1 MFALLSVL
9 AVSTLSLARK
19 DENAYNIPKV
29 GTGHRSQYYIQHN
42 GGFKYGHDTGDG
54 AYEMARLNQQG
65 QRQDGQYGYRDP
77 DGNLISVRYEAGEGG
92 FRPVGDHIPQ
102 PHPDF
107 HSAHAEARAR
117 PPFVDPFYDCT
128 TDASY
133 DFNYAE
139 GGQARQEQS
148 DSEGN
153 IRGSYSYIDDE
164 GRTRSYNY
172 IAGRDTGFVLSGDD
186 LPQAPLAPGATP
198 AATSLATGATSVIT
212 ASSFR
217 PSSSFTGFTSSQRR
231 PSHRFTSSSA
241 AGTRFTHQSERR
253 PWDHSRSD
261 SGDANLNVDGLVSFV
276 SDDSGRRHLIYEAGS
291 GTGFGASGDH
301 LPRAPTTPLGSHS
314 THRGSTRTSAFH
326 RTSRPR
332 PSTTHTG
339 FSSSRPST
347 TSTHT
352 GFSSSRP
359 STTSTHTGFS
369 SSRPS
374 THTGFSSSRPSSA
387 QTRFSSSGFS
397 SGRPDEIANTRSTLN
412 PDGSYAFA
420 YETSSHSRAEAGDSS
435 NNVDGE
441 FDFVADDGQEREI
454 KYEAGSDTGFI
465 AEGAHIPVGP
475 PVPGAPSGQP
485 TGRIVPVQEV
495 PFIDPLADSNA
506 DASYSFGFE
515 SEQYSRTE
523 SADADGNVQGTYTVV
538 DDDGTRRTYRF
549 RAGEGVG
556 YEAEEVSSSRGAA
569 PSKAAAQAGATSFFS
584 NIGGVTSSHS
594 TKSSGSRP
602 SVVSAYSPP
611 ASTTATKASLKPST
625 SRTKSYKVR
634 QYNAAQNHGK
644 YGYVLTFDR

>member
-1 MFALLSVL
+1 MSDKDKALLSVL
-9 AVSTLSLARK
+9 AVSTLSLPRK
-19 DENAYNIPKV
+19 AENGYNIPKV
-29 GTGHRSQYYIQHN
+29 GTGHRSQYYIQQHN

-54 AYEMARLNQQG
+54 AYEMAHLNQQG

-107 HSAHAEARAR
+107 HAAHAEARAR
-117 PPFVDPFYDCT
+117 PTFVDPFYDCT

-148 DSEGN
+148 DSVGN
-153 IRGSYSYIDDE
+153 VRGSYSYIDDE

-186 LPQAPLAPGATP
+186 LPEAPLVPGATP
-198 AATSLATGATSVIT
+198 AATSLATGASVIT

-217 PSSSFTGFTSSQRR
+217 PSSSLTGFTSSHRR
-231 PSHRFTSSSA
+231 PSHRFTSSNA
-241 AGTRFTHQSERR
+241 
-253 PWDHSRSD
+253 WDHSRSD
-261 SGDANLNVDGLVSFV
+261 SGDANPKVDGLVSFV
-276 SDDSGRRHLIYEAGS
+276 SDEGGRRHFIYEAGS
-291 GTGFGASGDH
+291 GTGFAASGNH
-301 LPRAPTTPLGSHS
+301 LPRVPTSPLGSHS

-332 PSTTHTG
+332 PSTHTG
-339 FSSSRPST
+339 FSSSRPSS

-359 STTSTHTGFS
+359 SSTHTGFSSSRPSSTHTGFS

-387 QTRFSSSGFS
+387 QTRFSST
-397 SGRPDEIANTRSTLN
+397 RPDEVANTRSSLN

-441 FDFVADDGQEREI
+441 FDFVADDGQERGI

-495 PFIDPLADSNA
+495 PFIDPLADSNT

-549 RAGEGVG
+549 RAGQGVG
-556 YEAEEVSSSRGAA
+556 YEAEEVSSTRGAA

-602 SVVSAYSPP
+602 SVVSAYSPSASS